1 MEVAMANKKSIDQ
14 INAELDS
21 LHKRLSK
28 TVRKIDELR
37 DLRKRIRRGLVKQP
51 APAGIKYKIKGQQ
64 WDSAAPDFNDPIPGF
79 GSGASGMGV
88 G

>member
-1 MEVAMANKKSIDQ
+1 MNRKTIDQ
-14 INAELDS
+14 INAELDN
-21 LHKRLSK
+21 LHKKLSK

-37 DLRKRIRRGLVKQP
+37 DLRKKIRRGIVKQP
-51 APAGIKYKIKGQQ
+51 PPKGTVHKIG
-64 WDSAAPDFNDPIPGF
+64 AEPPNDFYSDRLDDISPVGF

>member
-1 MEVAMANKKSIDQ
+1 MNRKTIDQ
-14 INAELDS
+14 INAELDQ
-21 LHKRLSK
+21 LHKKLSK

-37 DLRKRIRRGLVKQP
+37 DLRKRIRRGQVKQP
-51 APAGIKYKIKGQQ
+51 PPKSIVHKIRQI
-64 WDSAAPDFNDPIPGF
+64 DYNYDDFGDVIPSF

>member
-1 MEVAMANKKSIDQ
+1 MNRKTIDQ

-51 APAGIKYKIKGQQ
+51 PPQGVKQKIAVAP
-64 WDSAAPDFNDPIPGF
+64 PNDFHSDRLDDISPVGF
-79 GSGASGMGV
+79 GSGASGMGI

>member
-1 MEVAMANKKSIDQ
+1 MANKKTIDQ

-21 LHKRLSK
+21 LHKKLSK

-51 APAGIKYKIKGQQ
+51 PPKGIYTKIKTSNV
-64 WDSAAPDFNDPIPGF
+64 DADYTDFNDPIQGF
-79 GSGASGMGV
+79 ASGASGMGR

>member
-1 MEVAMANKKSIDQ
+1 MANKKTIDQ

-51 APAGIKYKIKGQQ
+51 SPKGIKRSIPTNNL
-64 WDSAAPDFNDPIPGF
+64 DLTHEDFNDLIPSF
-79 GSGASGMGV
+79 GSGASGIGV